1 MHPRVDKAEQTVRE
15 KRDTSERWPHRVK
28 SPACIRTSP
37 SGTPLDMCDVML
49 WVSLIQ
55 TILNLSS
62 GAGSF
67 GFLVLNRITVED
79 VTRFDQ
85 KAVGSSA
92 IGSGV
97 NSRAADI
104 FSKSSDSSQ
113 PLQACTALHNFMGVH
128 CKLYLKMRSMKCS
141 FYRGS
146 KFKWFIRISMARIIR
161 SFAHLGFWISDE
173 RVETDLVFEEFKWN
187 DTSRL
192 QKMQNT
198 QFTNAIKSNVVK
210 ESKCC
215 VINKMHPVKSTER
228 CATYVSQPFSSGWR
242 PPSWLM
248 YPHGINNKSNS
259 CVILVMSLQS
269 TVPKCCKC
277 YAYFISCDAEK

>member
-1 MHPRVDKAEQTVRE
+1 
-15 KRDTSERWPHRVK
+15 
-28 SPACIRTSP
+28 
-37 SGTPLDMCDVML
+37 ML

-62 GAGSF
+62 GVGSF
-67 GFLVLNRITVED
+67 GFLVLNRITVEE

-113 PLQACTALHNFMGVH
+113 PLQACTALHSFMGVH
-128 CKLYLKMRSMKCS
+128 CKLYLKMRSMKCSFYS

-173 RVETDLVFEEFKWN
+173 RVETDLVFEEFEWN

-198 QFTNAIKSNVVK
+198 VHKCDEVK
-210 ESKCC
+210 CRLS
-215 VINKMHPVKSTER
+215 
-228 CATYVSQPFSSGWR
+228 
-242 PPSWLM
+242 
-248 YPHGINNKSNS
+248 
-259 CVILVMSLQS
+259 
-269 TVPKCCKC
+269 
-277 YAYFISCDAEK
+277 